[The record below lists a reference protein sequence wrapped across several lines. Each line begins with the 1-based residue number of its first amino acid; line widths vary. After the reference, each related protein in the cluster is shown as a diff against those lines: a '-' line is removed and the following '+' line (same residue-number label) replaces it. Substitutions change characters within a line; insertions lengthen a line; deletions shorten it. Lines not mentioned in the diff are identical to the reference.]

1 MIGSLRQNN
10 SNMVNLATVEL
21 LSLHGSI
28 VGGTDDGKLLLL
40 LLLLLLFEDNDDV
53 SRDDGLG
60 GDSVP
65 AEP

>member
-1 MIGSLRQNN
+1 MLGSLRKKN

-40 LLLLLLFEDNDDV
+40 LLLLFDDNDDV

>member
-1 MIGSLRQNN
+1 MLGSLRKKN

-21 LSLHGSI
+21 LSLLGSI
-28 VGGTDDGKLLLL
+28 VGSADDIEL